1 MITLS
6 VLIGFLILVNLLMIW
21 LVLDVHSSCIQLNQA
36 TRMSLDR
43 VAEKLWG
50 EYGARFFIN
59 LEQDRNLKNEENL

>member
-1 MITLS
+1 
-6 VLIGFLILVNLLMIW
+6 MIW

-36 TRMSLDR
+36 TRLSLDR